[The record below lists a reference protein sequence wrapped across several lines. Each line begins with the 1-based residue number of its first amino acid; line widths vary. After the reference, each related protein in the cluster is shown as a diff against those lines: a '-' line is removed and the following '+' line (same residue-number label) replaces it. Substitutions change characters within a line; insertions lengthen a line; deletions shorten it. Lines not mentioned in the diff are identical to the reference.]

1 MGALGSKRSIENVNK
16 HTITHRVAPLTA
28 ALALG
33 GGLGAGL
40 YAGFGN
46 GASAPATTA
55 AAPATS
61 TTVQQASATTSVS
74 SLTTIYQNAT
84 PGVVDITVTEAP
96 TSTGGF
102 GFGQQSAQAEGTGF
116 VYDTKGDII
125 TAAHVVDGATSVKVT
140 FKDGKTASAKVVGT
154 DNSTD
159 TAVIKV
165 DVPASELHPLTI
177 GSSAAVAPGDEAVAI
192 GSPFG
197 LPETMTA
204 GIISAVGRTI
214 TAPNNFSISG
224 AIQTDA
230 PINHGNSGGP
240 LLDSKGAVIGV
251 NVQIE
256 SNSNGSEG
264 IGFATPIDTVKSVAN
279 TIIAGGKVEHA
290 YLGIQ
295 VGDAANN
302 AGAQV
307 SCVVSGSPAANAG
320 LKAGDVITAVGRTS
334 ITNADDLTAAVNS
347 YKPGATA
354 TMTVDRSGSTKSLS
368 VTFGNRPASSTT
380 CS

>member
-1 MGALGSKRSIENVNK
+1 MNPTNPARLLRRILP
-16 HTITHRVAPLTA
+16 IAVAA
-28 ALALG
+28 AV
-33 GGLGAGL
+33 GAGVGVGV
-40 YAGFGN
+40 YAATDSSTPKSATPSFVIPAQPASTTTSGN
-46 GASAPATTA
+46 SLTQIYQEDAPGTVDIDV
-55 AAPATS
+55 TS
-61 TTVQQASATTSVS
+61 TTS
-74 SLTTIYQNAT
+74 SGSGQNPFNPFGT
-84 PGVVDITVTEAP
+84 PNQGSQKSE
-96 TSTGGF
+96 
-102 GFGQQSAQAEGTGF
+102 AEGTGF
-116 VYDTKGDII
+116 VYDTKGDIV

-177 GSSAAVAPGDEAVAI
+177 GSSAAVQPGDEAVAI

-307 SCVVSGSPAANAG
+307 SCVVSGSPADDAG
-320 LKAGDVITAVGRTS
+320 LKAGDVITAVGKTTV
-334 ITNADDLTAAVNS
+334 TNADDLTAAVNS

-368 VTFGNRPASSTT
+368 VTFGNRPASSST